1 MSLKY
6 YFVLLYID
14 LTFINYSHPSFLWPR
29 AEITILNTHQN
40 NKFPKTHYYHHKLY
54 VTKLLKVSQITNLCE
69 WQVQKTS
76 YMFYSKNIHM
86 VYMLEAILT
95 KSGLYQVSLARPA
108 ISKKSTFCQ
117 HCLVVSIA
125 FLYRWTCP
133 IFSI

>member
-1 MSLKY
+1 MNYPTCCNMTLKY

-40 NKFPKTHYYHHKLY
+40 NKFPKTRYYHHKLY

-76 YMFYSKNIHM
+76 YMFYSKNIHI
-86 VYMLEAILT
+86 VYMLGAILT
-95 KSGLYQVSLARPA
+95 KSWFCQVSLPGQAQLT
-108 ISKKSTFCQ
+108 ISTFCQ
-117 HCLVVSIA
+117 DCLV
-125 FLYRWTCP
+125 YQT
-133 IFSI
+133 